1 MQDQFGREV
10 HSMRV
15 SVTDRCNMRCFYCL
29 SGDSLQLKPKDEILS
44 LEEIEE
50 VCFAATQ
57 CGVNYFRFTGGEPLV
72 RMGILGLIE
81 RVGRMPGVRRLGL
94 STNAS
99 HLVDYLEPLHK
110 AGVRNLNISLDS
122 LRTDRFAQITRG
134 GKLKPTWDGIQAAL
148 AHGGFT
154 VKLNCVMMRGFNE
167 DELPNLAA
175 LTIDQP
181 LSVRFIEYMPTG
193 AWQRELAL
201 KNMGENIAEGA
212 DEEFSAFGGHAAAT
226 AFLSKS
232 AQDQMYSIDQVKR
245 ALRERFDLE
254 EDINERPDGAG
265 PARYFRI
272 RGARGFIGV
281 ISPVFNPFCE
291 NCNRIRLTSDGRLKS
306 CLLHDE
312 KYFVKKLLRSPEYT
326 REKLVALIK
335 ESIWNKPEKHDFSR
349 NFDMSTVGG

>member
-1 MQDQFGREV
+1 MKDQFGREV

-29 SGDSLQLKPKDEILS
+29 SGDKLQLKPKDEILS

-50 VCFAATQ
+50 VCHAGAA
-57 CGVNYFRFTGGEPLV
+57 CGINYIRFTGGEPLV
-72 RMGILGLIE
+72 RMGIIGLIE
-81 RVGRMPGVRRLGL
+81 TVGRIEGIRKIGL

-99 HLVDYLEPLHK
+99 HLAEYRDALFA

-134 GKLKPTWDGIQAAL
+134 GKLKQTFEGIMAAVE
-148 AHGGFT
+148 HGGFT
-154 VKLNCVMMRGFNE
+154 IKLNCVMMRGFNE
-167 DELPNLAA
+167 DELPELANL
-175 LTIDQP
+175 TRQYPI
-181 LSVRFIEYMPTG
+181 SVRFIEYMPMG
-193 AWQRELAL
+193 QWQRELAL
-201 KNMGENIAEGA
+201 KNMGENIADGA
-212 DEEFSAFGGHAAAT
+212 DEEFAAFGGHHAAT
-226 AFLSKS
+226 EFLKRTP
-232 AQDQMYSIDQVKR
+232 QEQLYSIEEMKR
-245 ALRERFDLE
+245 DLGKKFELE
-254 EDINERPDGAG
+254 ETQDKPDGAG

-272 RGARGFIGV
+272 KDAKGFIGV

-312 KYFVKKLLRSPEYT
+312 KYYVKKLLRAPDYS
-326 REKLVALIK
+326 REKLAALLK
-335 ESIWNKPEKHDFSR
+335 EAIWNKPEKHEFSR